1 RTFVVVEPQP
11 RHAVQD
17 RADRFGR
24 GALDVRIFDSEDEL
38 ALVMARERPREQR
51 GAGAAE
57 MEEAGGAWCEAGAD
71 GGHLQDATIVIRI
84 ATCGTMAAAFYRRE
98 TGGRSARSRRR
109 CRRPPLN
116 QGVVRPV
123 IYFGDAGAPAAVP
136 TRGPGPTIRSCP
148 LLISRLISG
157 E

>member
-1 RTFVVVEPQP
+1 VRNNFAVATQALHLIVRTFVVVEPQP

-71 GGHLQDATIVIRI
+71 GGHLEHATNVVRI
-84 ATCGTMAAAFYRRE
+84 ATCGTIDGAFYRRE
-98 TGGRSARSRRR
+98 TGGSSARSRRK
-109 CRRPPLN
+109 CRRAPS
-116 QGVVRPV
+116 RRRWT
-123 IYFGDAGAPAAVP
+123 GDLFRRRRR
-136 TRGPGPTIRSCP
+136 TSRGT
-148 LLISRLISG
+148 
-157 E
+157 